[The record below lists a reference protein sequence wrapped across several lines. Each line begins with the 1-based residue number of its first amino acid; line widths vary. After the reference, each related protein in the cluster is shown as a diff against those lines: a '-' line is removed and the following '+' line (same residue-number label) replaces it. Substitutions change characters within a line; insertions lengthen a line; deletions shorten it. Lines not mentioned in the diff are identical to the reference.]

1 MIYIALITL
10 ILIGAV
16 IGQYLFGQDGLHI
29 LKHDNS
35 KRNLFK
41 PYHKRH

>member
-35 KRNLFK
+35 KRDLFK
-41 PYHKRH
+41 HYHKRH